1 VPDAYSSSLHLGLA
15 TEGASVLGVLADFNF
30 LHHFPEGST
39 IADPVLPEDPDLLG
53 VFSHVTRTKAQARR
67 GKDSVFN
74 KWCWFNW
81 QSACKRMQIDAFFF
95 FFFFF

>member
-1 VPDAYSSSLHLGLA
+1 MPDANSSSLDLGLA

-53 VFSHVTRTKAQARR
+53 LNTDAPWCGYNRHILLKFINAQLNNILICLCHLEWRLLI
-67 GKDSVFN
+67 SL
-74 KWCWFNW
+74 
-81 QSACKRMQIDAFFF
+81 
-95 FFFFF
+95 